1 MLTDFLPNSSQGK
14 PMRIVSRLLLIGLVV
29 AGIVACGKHSD
40 TTVGGSTI
48 LATVNGTAITSE
60 MVQVFVRANSGGRE
74 IQLNDEQRRQ
84 VLNNLVDFELLAEEA
99 RKAGVA
105 DQPDF
110 KAELA
115 VYENN
120 QLARRFMKQYLDT
133 HQVTDAQLQAAYAT
147 RLKAGNASVYKVRHI
162 LVADEALAEKL
173 IAQLGKG
180 ADFGKLARQYSVDK
194 NSAVNGGELGDGIS
208 PDGLV
213 PEFSKA
219 MVALKKGEY
228 TKQPVHTQYGW
239 HVIQL
244 EDVQQPS
251 FEQMRPQ
258 LTDELQNKTV
268 EDYMNKLRGNAQVK
282 IEDTTPAPA
291 KTRAAAS
298 AKP

>member
-1 MLTDFLPNSSQGK
+1 
-14 PMRIVSRLLLIGLVV
+14 MRIVPRLLLIGLLT
-29 AGIVACGKHSD
+29 AAATACGKHDSAA
-40 TTVGGSTI
+40 GSGAV
-48 LATVNGTAITSE
+48 LATVNGKPITSE
-60 MVQVFVRANSGGRE
+60 MVAVFVRANSGGRD

-84 VLNNLVDFELLAEEA
+84 VVNNLVDFELLAQEA
-99 RKAGVA
+99 RKNGVA

-120 QLARRFMKQYLDT
+120 QLARLYMKQYLDS
-133 HQVTDAQLQAAYAT
+133 HQVTDAQLQAAFQA
-147 RLKAGNASVYKVRHI
+147 RVKAGKVTPVYKARHI
-162 LVADEALAEKL
+162 LVDDEALARKI

-180 ADFGKLARQYSVDK
+180 ADFGKLAQQYSKDK
-194 NSAVNGGELGDGIS
+194 NSAVNGGELGDWIS

-228 TKQPVHTQYGW
+228 TKQPVHSQYGW

-251 FEQMRPQ
+251 LEQLRPQ
-258 LTDELQNKTV
+258 LADELQNKSV
-268 EDYMNKLRGNAQVK
+268 EDFMNKLRGSAQVK
-282 IEDTTPAPA
+282 INDVTPAPA
-291 KTRAAAS
+291 KASAAAP